1 MLCICILMNC
11 SSPSKENNTSNKAET
26 ADNPA
31 PSVDTINIVQMKFSP
46 ADIAVHAGDTIM
58 WVNHDLVAHD
68 ITEEKSKAWSSSL
81 LQPGKSWKFEATRD
95 ADYYCSIHPTMTGK
109 IILE

>member
-1 MLCICILMNC
+1 MLCICVLINC
-11 SSPSKENNTSNKAET
+11 SSPSKENNTGDKAET
-26 ADNPA
+26 TGRPT

-46 ADIAVHAGDTIM
+46 ADIAVHTGDTIV
-58 WVNHDLVAHD
+58 WINHDLVAHD
-68 ITEEKSKAWSSSL
+68 ITEEKSKTWSSSL
-81 LQPGKSWKFEATRD
+81 LLPGQSWKLVATGD

>member
-1 MLCICILMNC
+1 
-11 SSPSKENNTSNKAET
+11 
-26 ADNPA
+26 
-31 PSVDTINIVQMKFSP
+31 MKFSP
-46 ADIAVHAGDTIM
+46 ADIAVHAGDTIV

-68 ITEEKSKAWSSSL
+68 ITEEKSKAWTSSL
-81 LQPGKSWKFEATRD
+81 LQPGQSWKLVATGD